1 MKNNKIIISLVLS
14 MVLSGFVY
22 GEGYLSLSANALF
35 SSDSGYKDVY
45 GSTIIYPE
53 IEAGYKTYKDM
64 FIFGGF
70 GFFSKE
76 GKTTGELQ
84 INTKSTQNIL
94 SFGVGYDFN
103 LNEKIDILIRAGIAR
118 IGYKEEAMEQEVKGN
133 KIGILLGSDL
143 VYKFGKR
150 FFTKATI
157 GYMSAK
163 DTIEGV
169 DIKLGGFKVGI
180 GVGLRF

>member
-1 MKNNKIIISLVLS
+1 MKNNKIIISILLSIVLS
-14 MVLSGFVY
+14 VFVY
-22 GEGYLSLSANALF
+22 AEGYISLNGNALF
-35 SSDSGYKDVY
+35 PSDSAYKDVY

-53 IEAGYKTYKDM
+53 IEAGYKIYKDL
-64 FIFGGF
+64 FVFGGF

-76 GKTTGELQ
+76 GKTTGDLQ
-84 INTKSTQNIL
+84 IDTKSKQNIL
-94 SFGVGYDFN
+94 SFGVGYDFD
-103 LNEKIDILIRAGIAR
+103 LSEQIDILIRAGIAR

-133 KIGILLGSDL
+133 KTGILLGSDL
-143 VYKFGKR
+143 VYKFGER

-163 DTIEGV
+163 DTIEEV

-180 GVGLRF
+180 GIGLRF